1 MNDPD
6 PPTSPSHSITNQDLN
21 VFVTYEDAKRLVS
34 LGFSVIPIKT
44 RDKAPAISSWSEF
57 QQRMPTDQELHEW
70 FNDGNKNIAI
80 VCGKISGNLVVVD
93 FDDPAI
99 LDFLVDGGI
108 AKFRE
113 KTLVVKTGKGYHAYF
128 RVSESLLQ
136 NRRFDNLKI
145 DIKGEGGYV
154 VAPPSIHKEG
164 ARYQFL
170 TDKEIEFNGK
180 FDKFLEEL
188 EEKDQEFR
196 YAREVLPYW
205 EPSKGNYLAVGLPI
219 FLKQR
224 EKWSLDKITDLVLGI
239 NRMKPFPQ
247 DPYSDSEL
255 IAKVRNAYEK
265 EYNFRPFL
273 LDYIGTDELLKTL

>member
-1 MNDPD
+1 MKARN
-6 PPTSPSHSITNQDLN
+6 PPTSSDDNITNTN
-21 VFVTYEDAKRLVS
+21 INIFVTYEDAKKLVDM
-34 LGFSVIPIKT
+34 GFSVFAIRP
-44 RDKAPAISSWSEF
+44 RDKVPAIPSWKEF

-70 FNDGNKNIAI
+70 FDDGNKNIAI

-113 KTLVVKTGKGYHAYF
+113 ETLVVETRKGFHTYF

-154 VAPPSIHKEG
+154 VAPPSIHREG
-164 ARYQFL
+164 TRYEFL
-170 TDKEIEFNGK
+170 NDKEVEFNGK
-180 FDKFLEEL
+180 FDEFLRIL
-188 EEKDQEFR
+188 EQKDYEFK
-196 YAREVLPYW
+196 YAKEVLPYW
-205 EPSKGNYLAVGLPI
+205 EPSKRNFLEVGLPV

-224 EKWSLDKITDLVLGI
+224 EKWGLDEVTDLILGI

-247 DPYSDSEL
+247 DPQSESEI
-255 IAKVRNAYEK
+255 IAREKNA
-265 EYNFRPFL
+265 
-273 LDYIGTDELLKTL
+273 